1 MELFRIMNNNT
12 RVHFW
17 SNTEPFTS
25 VIVWDIIVSLT
36 KVVFISNSGNVTII
50 INYFESVLLS
60 VCFL

>member
-1 MELFRIMNNNT
+1 MGLFRITNNNT

-36 KVVFISNSGNVTII
+36 KVVFISNSGNVII
-50 INYFESVLLS
+50 IYYFESVLLS
-60 VCFL
+60 ICFL